1 MPINRTFTALLLAS
15 STFAVSPALAQ
26 DATVAPA
33 QIAPIADTVTSANT
47 NSAYRDLLDKEHD
60 GLIRALKNGSDTLS
74 QPVID
79 KAQQSPAVADTGW
92 LKASNY
98 DFAVKDNQDVN
109 IKMLSPF
116 TTLPRWLLQRSD
128 ITVAEINHGA
138 TADQQAHA
146 VFDADAIFSL
156 YFIPEALGPK
166 LGAAFQAAYEKGEIS
181 KAAAL
186 IKATEVSTGAAKS
199 YFNYPR
205 PFLVDG
211 NSIRLVDDDYVAKDG
226 APYSATAGAFPSGH
240 TNTGY
245 TDGLLLAEMLPER
258 FTALVDRGAGYGYS
272 RIVLGVHYPL
282 DVIGSRMIVE
292 RNVAHYLNDPA
303 YHTLFVQ
310 ARDELR
316 AALEKECGVSIAECA
331 KPADA
336 KSDPWSDAAMRQFY
350 HFTMTYDLPQSGVAN
365 AEMQVPEGAEV
376 LLETL
381 RPDLSAADRKDILKR
396 TALAS
401 GYPLDS
407 QDAKIGFW
415 QRIDLH
421 EAALAVAN
429 H

>member
-1 MPINRTFTALLLAS
+1 MLTYRIFSALLLAG
-15 STFAVSPALAQ
+15 TFAVSPALARETAV
-26 DATVAPA
+26 DPA
-33 QIAPIADTVTSANT
+33 QIAPITDTVTSANT
-47 NSAYRDLLDKEHD
+47 NSAYDDLLDKEHD
-60 GLIRALKNGSDTLS
+60 GLIRTLKNGNDVLS
-74 QPVID
+74 QSVID
-79 KAQQSPAVADTGW
+79 KAQQSSNVADTNW

-98 DFAVKDNQDVN
+98 DFAAKDNQDAG
-109 IKMLSPF
+109 IKILSPF

-166 LGAAFQAAYEKGEIS
+166 LGAAFLTAYEKGEIS

-211 NSIRLVDDDYVAKDG
+211 NSIQLVNDNYVAKDG
-226 APYSATAGAFPSGH
+226 APYSATGGAFPSGH

-258 FTALVDRGAGYGYS
+258 FTALVDRSAGYGYS

-303 YHTLFVQ
+303 YHALFVQ
-310 ARDELR
+310 ARDDLR

-331 KPADA
+331 KPEDA
-336 KSDPWSDAAMRQFY
+336 HSDPWIDASMRQFY
-350 HFTMTYDLPQSGVAN
+350 DFTMTYDLPQTGAKN
-365 AEMQVPEGAEV
+365 ADMQVPEGAEV

-407 QDAKIGFW
+407 QDARTGFW
-415 QRIDLH
+415 QRINLH
-421 EAALAVAN
+421 EAALTATS